1 LNHLAELFTRHG
13 LRFTPQARTE
23 ASNQPD
29 SFFSGEREYHD
40 AAFNAA
46 LLVMLGVKSTSK
58 DRWRQV
64 LTEADR
70 IPQKHLC
77 TLEAGISAK
86 QTDEMRR
93 QQLTLVV
100 PTGLHGGATVGH
112 VECDGIRGVRP
123 AEANRM
129 KPRENTKNTEEDAI
143 PHHKPSPPAPPSDG
157 RGWRRTFP
165 DSGAER
171 EKRNGA
177 GFTTGCTRTSRMKWN
192 GGWHWPPTL
201 ESLRRTGAR
210 LCEPQH
216 FRNE

>member
-1 LNHLAELFTRHG
+1 VSQLAKLFPRRG

-23 ASNQPD
+23 ASNKPD
-29 SFFSGEREYHD
+29 FIFPGEREDHD
-40 AAFNAA
+40 ATFNAA

-100 PTGLHGGATVGH
+100 PTGLHATYTAAQLSGMLSVTEF
-112 VECDGIRGVRP
+112 VEFVR
-123 AEANRM
+123 R
-129 KPRENTKNTEEDAI
+129 K
-143 PHHKPSPPAPPSDG
+143 
-157 RGWRRTFP
+157 
-165 DSGAER
+165 
-171 EKRNGA
+171 
-177 GFTTGCTRTSRMKWN
+177 
-192 GGWHWPPTL
+192 
-201 ESLRRTGAR
+201 
-210 LCEPQH
+210 Q
-216 FRNE
+216 